1 MHHSPELLALSQ
13 QPTPV
18 LQLEEADSNA
28 SGPEPR
34 VLFSPELHQPI
45 ELFQSRLY
53 ESFEVEKEELEW
65 AHDLLFSP
73 QALARR
79 GSVDY
84 FSEQLGELKRNIDRL
99 LAFAGQRNPEEH
111 EKSLGAKSTESQQ
124 LKEQSL
130 VLGRSIAAFDS
141 PLRSCEPLSDCSPIA
156 SRSPHQ
162 PSNVSETSTRSLMR
176 RKMRLSAYELAE

>member
-1 MHHSPELLALSQ
+1 MHLSPEMLALSQ
-13 QPTPV
+13 QPTPF

-53 ESFEVEKEELEW
+53 ESFEIAREELEW

-73 QALARR
+73 QGLARR
-79 GSVDY
+79 GSVDF
-84 FSEQLGELKRNIDRL
+84 FSEQLGELKRNVDRL
-99 LAFAGQRNPEEH
+99 LAVGRRNPEEH

-130 VLGRSIAAFDS
+130 LLGRSIAAFES
-141 PLRSCEPLSDCSPIA
+141 PLRSCGPLSDCSPIA
-156 SRSPHQ
+156 ARSPQQ

-176 RKMRLSAYELAE
+176 RKMRQSGQ